1 MRKGG
6 KIEWYSDMI
15 CFLCYKIQQHTIQ
28 NTFLI
33 KKTNEIFTN
42 LEGHFSISSPVAQ
55 NDWMF
60 VSCMTLFYPL
70 FLLIGFTNAST
81 HLFQNDTPEMN

>member
-1 MRKGG
+1 MNGIQTGFILFAIRSNNLQF
-6 KIEWYSDMI
+6 KIP
-15 CFLCYKIQQHTIQ
+15 
-28 NTFLI
+28 FLI

-42 LEGHFSISSPVAQ
+42 LEEHFSISSHVAE